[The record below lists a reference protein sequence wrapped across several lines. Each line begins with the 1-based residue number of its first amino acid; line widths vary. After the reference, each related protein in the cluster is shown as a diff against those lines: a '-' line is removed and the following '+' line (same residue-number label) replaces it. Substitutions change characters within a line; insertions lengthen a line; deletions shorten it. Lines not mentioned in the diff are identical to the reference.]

1 MWMNIADI
9 VDPKK
14 ILDDDLNA
22 PYHEINEPNEFAVWI
37 KATELTMLGVGT
49 GKLEPKSVSDF
60 NSST

>member
-1 MWMNIADI
+1 LNLKVAGRIMWMNIADI

-37 KATELTMLGVGT
+37 A
-49 GKLEPKSVSDF
+49 
-60 NSST
+60 